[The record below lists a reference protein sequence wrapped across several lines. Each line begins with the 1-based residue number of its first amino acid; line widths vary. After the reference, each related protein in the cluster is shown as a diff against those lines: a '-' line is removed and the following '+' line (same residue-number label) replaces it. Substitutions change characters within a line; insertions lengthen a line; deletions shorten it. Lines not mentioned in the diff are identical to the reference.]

1 MLRCVRRDRC
11 YSSCTSSSSQQ
22 NDKTYEAVKTENMD
36 ASTMS
41 SSPSSTSSSRWS
53 DMFERNTPV
62 LIKGQS
68 ATNRDGYLTCQRQ
81 YYIRISSFI
90 RDGYYFKYFFFS
102 LPIRHCMSSRAG
114 SCVAGV
120 EQRGVSSCIASCS
133 HFRVAFF
140 FYYYRP
146 PLSPPSS
153 CHQHHIILLSHT
165 CLLRICPLSRI
176 GVRVASGERRG
187 VQVGERQEI
196 RGGGQ
201 GVLRARGNR

>member
-22 NDKTYEAVKTENMD
+22 NDKTYEAVKTEIMD

-41 SSPSSTSSSRWS
+41 SSPSSSSSSHWS

-90 RDGYYFKYFFFS
+90 RDGYYFKHFFS
-102 LPIRHCMSSRAG
+102 LFLSVTVCRVGLVRAWLASSSEEYPLVLPLAPTFG
-114 SCVAGV
+114 W
-120 EQRGVSSCIASCS
+120 
-133 HFRVAFF
+133 HFF
-140 FYYYRP
+140 FTTIDLHFL
-146 PLSPPSS
+146 PLLPAIS
-153 CHQHHIILLSHT
+153 IILSYSL
-165 CLLRICPLSRI
+165 I
-176 GVRVASGERRG
+176 RVFS
-187 VQVGERQEI
+187 VFVH
-196 RGGGQ
+196 
-201 GVLRARGNR
+201 